1 MKNSVAAAVAV
12 VLLNGPLVEGCA
24 KQGATAAARPDDVA
38 IRSAIEAQMD
48 KILPALAKKDAKMF
62 SAFFTDDATL
72 TLSDAS
78 TLHGRAEIEKGA
90 TAMFASFDSVT
101 SAPSQPAEKLIVAS
115 DSEAVTFGTGKATVW
130 RKGKKAGEPL
140 INAAAD
146 AWKKGSDGTWRIS
159 YEVNAESRAVAPP
172 ATKRP

>member
-1 MKNSVAAAVAV
+1 MKNTVATAVAV
-12 VLLNGPLVEGCA
+12 VVLIGPLVEGCA
-24 KQGATAAARPDDVA
+24 KGAATAAARPDDAA

-48 KILPALAKKDAKMF
+48 KILPALAKKDAKAF

-78 TLHGRAEIEKGA
+78 TLHGTAEIEKGA

-101 SAPSQPAEKLIVAS
+101 TLPSQPMGKFIVAS
-115 DSEAVTFGTGKATVW
+115 DSEAVTFATGKATVW
-130 RKGKKAGEPL
+130 RKGKKAGEIL

-159 YEVNAESRAVAPP
+159 YEVNAESRAIAPP
-172 ATKRP
+172 ATKKP